1 MKQMTRQEMEQ
12 AAAAVVRK
20 ARFEILMKHKFYAV
34 LLSQTTDVPSWDVPT
49 MATDSVH
56 HYYNPRFVLSQTFRQ
71 IVGTT
76 IHECEHDARH
86 HSTRRKGRDPMQ
98 WNYACDYAINPDILA
113 DGYVLPDGILNRA
126 DLRGMGSEQIY
137 RVLGSEQ
144 QQQQQQQGDGDD
156 SDDSDESSAGG
167 SGDAGDEPNADDQS
181 ESQSGDQSGDDSAEQ
196 DGDDGDASADSD
208 DSSSASDG
216 DGNDANAGAGSG
228 GETGPKSCGDGGC
241 GEVLDAPGDDT
252 EQADLDARWEVVT
265 RQAVSI
271 AKKAGTLPG
280 HWAEEIERRHTPTQ
294 NWKEVLREYIDSNA
308 TKVQTWNKPNRRFV
322 SRGLIL
328 PSYQRDGINKV
339 CFIIDA
345 SGSMGG
351 QHVKIANELQAALD
365 DGAITDA
372 VFIYCDTE
380 VYHTDR
386 FTTGDRIELAPIRL
400 GGTDMRPAFAQIE
413 AEDGDASLIICLTD
427 LMISDPGDE
436 PPQQVLWCAYG
447 DPRMIEALGNDLPW
461 GRVLDVDVD
470 P

>member
-1 MKQMTRQEMEQ
+1 MKQMNRQDMER

-34 LLSQTTDVPSWDVPT
+34 LLAQTVDVPSWDVPT

-56 HYYNPRFVLSQTFRQ
+56 HFYNPQFVLSQTFRQ
-71 IVGTT
+71 IIGTT

-86 HSTRRKGRDPMQ
+86 HSTRRKGRDPKQ
-98 WNYACDYAINPDILA
+98 WNYACDYCINPDLI
-113 DGYVLPDGILNRA
+113 DSGYVLPEGILLRD

-144 QQQQQQQGDGDD
+144 QQQQQDQPQQQHDEQNEDD
-156 SDDSDESSAGG
+156 SDDDATGTGAGAGDDES
-167 SGDAGDEPNADDQS
+167 DDEGNV
-181 ESQSGDQSGDDSAEQ
+181 ETEGDDSAS
-196 DGDDGDASADSD
+196 DDGNAEPDGAA
-208 DSSSASDG
+208 SASDG
-216 DGNDANAGAGSG
+216 EGERDAQGSG
-228 GETGPKSCGDGGC
+228 EGSPQSCGDGGC
-241 GEVLDAPGDDT
+241 GEVLDAPGDEA
-252 EQADLDARWEVVT
+252 EQADLDARWEVT
-265 RQAVSI
+265 ARQAVSI
-271 AKKAGTLPG
+271 AKKTGTLPG
-280 HWAEEIERRHTPTQ
+280 HWMAEIERRHTPTQ

-308 TKVQTWNKPNRRFV
+308 NRIQTWNKPNRRFV
-322 SRGLIL
+322 SSGLVL
-328 PSYQRDGINKV
+328 PAYQRDGINKV

-345 SGSMGG
+345 SGSMHG

-372 VFIYCDTE
+372 VFVYCDTE

-400 GGTDMRPAFAQIE
+400 GGTDMRPAFVQIE

-427 LMISDPGDE
+427 LFIGDPGDE

-447 DPRMIEALGNDLPW
+447 DPRMIEHLGSQLPW
-461 GRVLDVDVD
+461 GRVLDVDAD
-470 P
+470 

>member
-1 MKQMTRQEMEQ
+1 L
-12 AAAAVVRK
+12 A
-20 ARFEILMKHKFYAV
+20 
-34 LLSQTTDVPSWDVPT
+34 
-49 MATDSVH
+49 
-56 HYYNPRFVLSQTFRQ
+56 QTFRQ

-86 HSTRRKGRDPMQ
+86 HSTRRKGRDPKQ
-98 WNYACDYAINPDILA
+98 WNYACDYCINPDLI
-113 DGYVLPDGILNRA
+113 DSGYVLPEGILLRD
-126 DLRGMGSEQIY
+126 DLRGMASEQIY
-137 RVLGSEQ
+137 RVLGNEQPQQPQ
-144 QQQQQQQGDGDD
+144 QQEGGDD
-156 SDDSDESSAGG
+156 KDNSDSASGSGGDDADADDESESNDDGESDQG
-167 SGDAGDEPNADDQS
+167 AD
-181 ESQSGDQSGDDSAEQ
+181 
-196 DGDDGDASADSD
+196 DDGDESASGGADAEDGGDTGSASAD
-208 DSSSASDG
+208 G
-216 DGNDANAGAGSG
+216 EGNDAGEGAGSG
-228 GETGPKSCGDGGC
+228 DQAGGQGSPQSCGDGGC
-241 GEVLDAPGDDT
+241 GEVLDAPGNEA
-252 EQADLDARWEVVT
+252 EQADLDARWEVT
-265 RQAVSI
+265 ARQAVSI

-294 NWKEVLREYIDSNA
+294 NWKETLREYIDSNA
-308 TKVQTWNKPNRRFV
+308 AKVQTWNKPNRRFV

-328 PSYQRDGINKV
+328 PAYQRDGINKV

-345 SGSMGG
+345 SGSMHG

-372 VFIYCDTE
+372 VFIYCDME

-427 LMISDPGDE
+427 LFIGDPGDE

-447 DPRMIEALGNDLPW
+447 DPRLIEQLGNQLPW

-470 P
+470 